1 MTRMDQTK
9 TRSVELKLD
18 RVGSPIG
25 AILIVCEGDAL
36 CSLEFAEHERRMAAL
51 LLARYGEYRYVETAD
66 PGGVS
71 SCVRAYLGGALDAVA
86 NLQVSWGGTAFQGR
100 VWSALREISPG
111 EVLTY
116 RALAERLGV
125 QNAVRAV
132 GHAVALNPVN
142 IAVPCHRVV
151 GACGTLRGYSG
162 GLERKRWLLEHEGV
176 DCQPVALRQRLRQS
190 TARCKMP
197 VAEHKGV

>member
-1 MTRMDQTK
+1 MTRTKQAK
-9 TRSVELKLD
+9 TRSVELLLD

-66 PGGVS
+66 PSGVS
-71 SCVRAYLGGALDAVA
+71 SCVRAYLAGALDAVA
-86 NLQVSWGGTAFQGR
+86 NLRLSWGGTAFQGR

-111 EVLTY
+111 EILTY
-116 RALAERLGV
+116 RALAERLDV
-125 QNAVRAV
+125 PNAVRAV
-132 GHAVALNPVN
+132 GHAVALNPIN
-142 IAVPCHRVV
+142 LAVPCHRVV

-162 GLERKRWLLEHEGV
+162 GIERKRWLLEHEGI
-176 DCQPVALRQRLRQS
+176 DWRPAALRQRQREGE
-190 TARCKMP
+190 RKN
-197 VAEHKGV
+197 V